1 MDRED
6 RASFP
11 VEDVDPRG
19 GEGEVDDREEEVDLG
34 EHGSPGGEV
43 IAPSV
48 LAFEVV
54 HGGSDVHGDFH
65 LLEAVGED
73 EGVLIGVVLGEDG
86 GEARVL
92 VEFVEG
98 EHVLDEI

>member
-6 RASFP
+6 RASFL
-11 VEDVDPRG
+11 VENVDPRG
-19 GEGEVDDREEEVDLG
+19 GEGEVDDGEEEVDFG
-34 EHGSPGGEV
+34 EDGSPGGEV
-43 IAPSV
+43 VASAV
-48 LAFEVV
+48 LPFEVV
-54 HGGSDVHGDFH
+54 HGGSDVHGDFDVA
-65 LLEAVGED
+65 EAVGED

-86 GEARVL
+86 GEGAVS